1 MKAFMNQDFLLSNE
15 TARTLYHTYAEQM
28 PIFDYHN
35 HLSAQE
41 IYEDKGFT
49 NLTRAWLY
57 GDHYKWRAMRTAGF
71 PEELVTGP
79 RGELSPGERE
89 ESDCRRFRAWAETI
103 EGSIGNPL
111 YHWTHLEL
119 QRYFDVTTPLSAET
133 HEEIWNTC
141 NAKLSSPDFSVRNL
155 LKKQNVQ
162 ILCTTND
169 PCEDLHYHR
178 LLREE
183 GFSVQVLPTFRP
195 DKAYSQRKAEVG
207 RPAALRAGPGR
218 AVPAQPP
225 HHPGGP
231 ADAPAG
237 RAHHH

>member
-49 NLTRAWLY
+49 NLTQAWLY

-89 ESDCRRFRAWAETI
+89 ESDYRRFRAWAETI

-183 GFSVQVLPTFRP
+183 NFSVQVLPTFRP
-195 DKAYSQRKAEVG
+195 DKAYLIGKEDYPQTWTLWE
-207 RPAALRAGPGR
+207 RPGAIPS
-218 AVPAQPP
+218 AVCLI
-225 HHPGGP
+225 
-231 ADAPAG
+231 
-237 RAHHH
+237 

>member
-1 MKAFMNQDFLLSNE
+1 MNQDFLLSNE

-155 LKKQNVQ
+155 LKSRMSKYCAPPM
-162 ILCTTND
+162 ILVRICITIVCSEKKIF
-169 PCEDLHYHR
+169 PYRYCLP
-178 LLREE
+178 
-183 GFSVQVLPTFRP
+183 SVPTRP
-195 DKAYSQRKAEVG
+195 I
-207 RPAALRAGPGR
+207 
-218 AVPAQPP
+218 
-225 HHPGGP
+225 
-231 ADAPAG
+231 
-237 RAHHH
+237 

>member
-79 RGELSPGERE
+79 PRGV
-89 ESDCRRFRAWAETI
+89 I
-103 EGSIGNPL
+103 
-111 YHWTHLEL
+111 
-119 QRYFDVTTPLSAET
+119 
-133 HEEIWNTC
+133 
-141 NAKLSSPDFSVRNL
+141 
-155 LKKQNVQ
+155 
-162 ILCTTND
+162 
-169 PCEDLHYHR
+169 
-178 LLREE
+178 
-183 GFSVQVLPTFRP
+183 
-195 DKAYSQRKAEVG
+195 
-207 RPAALRAGPGR
+207 
-218 AVPAQPP
+218 
-225 HHPGGP
+225 PGGTGGIRLP
-231 ADAPAG
+231 AFPCLG
-237 RAHHH
+237 GNH